1 MAVRADVVLA
11 AVVGVIVVAA
21 AASAIGA
28 SGRTVA
34 SFAPDSPAATVQT
47 YLAAV
52 ADGDLERA
60 ATQLSTAGGC
70 TAQDLDSTYLPTSF
84 RAVLE
89 DQSDTGS
96 TAVVTVQIT
105 ESGGSGPF
113 DEGYSHSERLFL
125 VREDG
130 AWRLSGT
137 PWPLYVCPSV
147 VKR

>member
-11 AVVGVIVVAA
+11 AAVGVIVVAA
-21 AASAIGA
+21 AVSAIGA

-34 SFAPDSPAATVQT
+34 TFAPDSPAATVQT

-70 TAQDLDSTYLPTSF
+70 TVRDLNATYLPTSF

-89 DQSDTGS
+89 DQSDAGS
-96 TAVVTVQIT
+96 TAVVTVQVT

-113 DEGYSHSERLFL
+113 DEGYSHTERLSL
-125 VREDG
+125 VRQDG

-137 PWPLYVCPSV
+137 PWPLYTCPGV
-147 VKR
+147 VKP